1 MSGFRFMRIFV
12 FFDLPMDTL
21 EEKREYRKFRKALI
35 KNGFIMMQESVYC
48 KLMTTPSVENS
59 VKNMIQMNKPS
70 KGVVQTLVVTEKQ
83 FVKMEYVVGENKSDI
98 IDNEDRVIIL

>member
-12 FFDLPMDTL
+12 FFDLPMDSL

>member
-12 FFDLPMDTL
+12 FFDLPMDSL

-83 FVKMEYVVGENKSDI
+83 FIKMEYVVGENKSDI